1 MAVVVGRYEQIYS
14 GGRGDSMKEVV
25 KLIAWA
31 ALPLWLAVC
40 AVMAG
45 Y

>member
-1 MAVVVGRYEQIYS
+1 MGRYEQVYF
-14 GGRGDSMKEVV
+14 GGGDSMKEAI
-25 KLIAWA
+25 KLLAWA
-31 ALPLWLAVC
+31 ALPLWLAAC